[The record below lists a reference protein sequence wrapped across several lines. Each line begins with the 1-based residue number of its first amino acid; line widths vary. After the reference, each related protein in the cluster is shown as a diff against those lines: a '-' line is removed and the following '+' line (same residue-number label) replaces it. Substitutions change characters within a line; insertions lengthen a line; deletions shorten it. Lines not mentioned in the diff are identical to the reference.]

1 MNTRYVVFDMDG
13 TLVDSM
19 PYWQRLTDEYLG
31 MLNLPKE
38 VLLDLKEQAE
48 TMSLSESA
56 ELFQMELGLERSPEQ
71 IALDM
76 GDLMDQHYQS
86 DIPLRD
92 GVPEFLEA
100 LWLDGVTMCV
110 ATLTPAP
117 LAHLCLERLG
127 VADYFSFIICTDDV
141 GVGKDQPEFFLH
153 AAWEFG
159 VHPAELTVFEDAHY
173 AARAAKQAGC
183 RVIGIYE
190 PTNEGR
196 WPQMQEICDA
206 TIYRWEDAL
215 PLL

>member
-1 MNTRYVVFDMDG
+1 MNTQYVVFDMDG

-19 PYWQRLTDEYLG
+19 PYWHRLTDEYLEL
-31 MLNLPKE
+31 LNLTE
-38 VLLDLKEQAE
+38 DVLLDLKEQSE

-56 ELFQMELGLERSPEQ
+56 ELFQMALGLNQPPEQ

-76 GDLMDQHYQS
+76 GDLMDRHYQE

-92 GVPEFLEA
+92 GVHKFLEA
-100 LWLDGVTMCV
+100 LWMDDVAMCV

-117 LAHLCLERLG
+117 LARMCLERLG
-127 VADYFSFIICTDDV
+127 IADYFSFILCPDEI
-141 GVGKDQPEFFLH
+141 GVGKDQPEFFLR

-159 VHPAELTVFEDAHY
+159 AHPAELTVFEDSHY

-190 PTNEGR
+190 KTNDEK
-196 WPQMQEICDA
+196 WPQMQKICDA
-206 TIYRWEDAL
+206 TIYRWEEAL
-215 PLL
+215 RLM